1 MGPWAATTRVAARV
15 VTHVTVDTE
24 IQVDGHG
31 FQCQNGNPG
40 WKPGRFV
47 MFQVSQKVPK
57 QRIRRAGLGE
67 MARKQVGLG
76 FLMIARALNV
86 PPAT

>member
-1 MGPWAATTRVAARV
+1 METW
-15 VTHVTVDTE
+15 
-24 IQVDGHG
+24 QVRDV
-31 FQCQNGNPG
+31 PS
-40 WKPGRFV
+40 V
-47 MFQVSQKVPK
+47 QKVPK